1 VLFTPTDST
10 DFNSVTRSTG
20 INVAKAIPTV
30 SVTGMGPNPSD
41 PTQILSFSTAIT
53 GGVPDGETVL
63 LEDATDNNA
72 VVASGTLSGGSATLT
87 VPANMLSV
95 GTHNL
100 IAVYGGDANF
110 AASESAPYMQTVLV
124 DVTGISPSGGPAT
137 GGTTVTIT
145 GAGFTGATAV
155 DFGTTPASSFTV
167 NSTGTQITALD
178 PAGTGT
184 VDVTV
189 VTPGGTSV
197 TSPADKFTYV
207 TVTPVSITS
216 AVVNGDNLAL
226 AGVQRS
232 MVDSIV
238 YTFNQAVM
246 LAATNAFTIAL
257 NSTFASGTLPTL
269 TWTAI
274 SPNADGSS
282 TQWAVTFSGAG
293 VLNGS
298 IADGV
303 YDITVN
309 GSAVAS
315 DANPTVTGTSRTDT
329 FYRLFGDATGAGSVG
344 VQDYNAFLT
353 TYQLKTTAAGYLAYF
368 NEDGDTKVDLGDYNA
383 FHANYAKRFKNVSSV
398 TTI

>member
-1 VLFTPTDST
+1 V
-10 DFNSVTRSTG
+10 
-20 INVAKAIPTV
+20 
-30 SVTGMGPNPSD
+30 
-41 PTQILSFSTAIT
+41 
-53 GGVPDGETVL
+53 
-63 LEDATDNNA
+63 
-72 VVASGTLSGGSATLT
+72 
-87 VPANMLSV
+87 
-95 GTHNL
+95 
-100 IAVYGGDANF
+100 
-110 AASESAPYMQTVLV
+110 
-124 DVTGISPSGGPAT
+124 
-137 GGTTVTIT
+137 
-145 GAGFTGATAV
+145 
-155 DFGTTPASSFTV
+155 
-167 NSTGTQITALD
+167 
-178 PAGTGT
+178 
-184 VDVTV
+184 
-189 VTPGGTSV
+189 
-197 TSPADKFTYV
+197 
-207 TVTPVSITS
+207 
-216 AVVNGDNLAL
+216 VVNGNNSAL

-238 YTFNQAVM
+238 YTFNQAVA
-246 LAATNAFTIAL
+246 LAATNAFSIAL

-298 IADGV
+298 IGDGV
-303 YDITVN
+303 YNITIN
-309 GSAVAS
+309 GASVTS